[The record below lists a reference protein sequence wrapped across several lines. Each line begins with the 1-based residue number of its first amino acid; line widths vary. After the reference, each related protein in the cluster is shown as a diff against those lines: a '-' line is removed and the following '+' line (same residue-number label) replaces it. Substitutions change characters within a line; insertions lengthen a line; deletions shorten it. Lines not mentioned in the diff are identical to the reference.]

1 MHPMPRRLFTEE
13 EYLAIERASEFRS
26 EYLDGEIYAM
36 SGARRPHCLIASNL
50 SGLFYNQ
57 FRGRPCEFYVND
69 MRVRVD
75 DGRLYA
81 YPDLVAL
88 CGEARMLDDHGD
100 NLLNPQ
106 LIIEI
111 LSPSTASFDEG
122 EKGNRYRQLESL
134 TDYLLVHQKQ
144 MLVRHWSRQEKHRW
158 VVVDYEQ
165 PTDQVHMEALRV
177 VIKLSDIYER
187 VVFPPPDT
195 LPAHPFRILN

>member
-1 MHPMPRRLFTEE
+1 MHPMPHRLFTEA
-13 EYLAIERASEFRS
+13 EYLTIERTSEFKS

-36 SGARRPHCLIASNL
+36 GGARRSHCLIASNL

-57 FRGRPCEFYVND
+57 FRGRPCEFYTND
-69 MRVRVD
+69 MRVRAD

-81 YPDLVAL
+81 YPNLVAL
-88 CGEARMLDDHGD
+88 CGEACMLDDHGD

-122 EKGNRYRQLESL
+122 EKGNRYRRLESL
-134 TDYLLVHQKQ
+134 TDYILVHQKKR
-144 MLVRHWSRQEKHRW
+144 LVRHWSRQEKHRW
-158 VVVDYEQ
+158 VVVDYEE
-165 PTDQVHMEALRV
+165 PTDLVHVEALHV
-177 VIKLSDIYER
+177 ELKLSDIYER

-195 LPAHPFRILN
+195 PSAPSLRILN

>member
-1 MHPMPRRLFTEE
+1 MHPMPHRLFTEE

-36 SGARRPHCLIASNL
+36 SGARRAHTLIAANL
-50 SGLFYNQ
+50 SGLLYNQ
-57 FRGRPCEFYVND
+57 FRGRPCEHHVSD

-88 CGEARMLDDHGD
+88 CGEAHTLDDQGD
-100 NLLNPQ
+100 NLLNPH

-122 EKGNRYRQLESL
+122 EKGNRYRRLESL
-134 TDYLLVHQKQ
+134 TDYILVQQKK
-144 MLVRHWSRQEKHRW
+144 MLVRHWSRQERHRW
-158 VVVDYEQ
+158 VVIDYEQ
-165 PTDQVHMEALRV
+165 PTDQVQVEALRV
-177 VIKLSDIYER
+177 VLELSDIYER

-195 LPAHPFRILN
+195 PPAHLFSILH